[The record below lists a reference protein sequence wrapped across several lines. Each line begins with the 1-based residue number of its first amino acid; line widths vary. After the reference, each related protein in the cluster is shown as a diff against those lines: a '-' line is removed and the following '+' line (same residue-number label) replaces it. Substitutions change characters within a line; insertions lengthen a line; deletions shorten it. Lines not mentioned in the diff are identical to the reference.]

1 MNHTPKAYIH
11 KNLTLNHTPKPNH
24 NCHIQSI
31 KTNTATKALPN
42 IQSEIR
48 NEKLGHQKVQTLI
61 EIGEDA
67 CGSRSA
73 DLDHQNIPYSDQR
86 FLHTKIFVEKMRKRE
101 RE

>member
-1 MNHTPKAYIH
+1 MKVWAVYQKKKKKKNHTPKAYIH
-11 KNLTLNHTPKPNH
+11 KNLTLNHTPKLNP

-67 CGSRSA
+67 CGSRSS
-73 DLDHQNIPYSDQR
+73 LV
-86 FLHTKIFVEKMRKRE
+86 LLT
-101 RE
+101 